1 MSTRSGNGDSFKGS
15 GPVSWPP
22 DPAPAV
28 RKTRAGNSNRRPPL
42 PRAADAADGTA
53 FDDILDDDV
62 GVDGQQ
68 EEGAA
73 AEAAGPSDTSRTW
86 TERMKRRDIQ
96 WRAAI
101 PELRASGIKDY
112 PLACKLKHA
121 VGAVQLQGIRDSIG
135 QWGKLHACC
144 QRDDGTFD
152 QSCLTLLEER
162 PTTYIGHT
170 CHGTINVPHW
180 LCSKCNQKVKPNPV
194 ALACFPSTPTAAA
207 YWWDVDLH
215 NQYSRLALHGTSAT
229 GTAHRTFFITVPS
242 YRFY

>member
-1 MSTRSGNGDSFKGS
+1 
-15 GPVSWPP
+15 
-22 DPAPAV
+22 
-28 RKTRAGNSNRRPPL
+28 
-42 PRAADAADGTA
+42 
-53 FDDILDDDV
+53 
-62 GVDGQQ
+62 
-68 EEGAA
+68 
-73 AEAAGPSDTSRTW
+73 
-86 TERMKRRDIQ
+86 MKRRDIQ

-215 NQYSRLALHGTSAT
+215 NQYSRLVPLVPPYLVPLVRRPSCRAPPDAFKCRSGSLDTAT
-229 GTAHRTFFITVPS
+229 AYGLKIPTGS
-242 YRFY
+242 ES